1 VSVATPGSPL
11 IGVML
16 VIEYEFASMKC
27 GAPSFGT
34 EKVTV
39 SVPAGP
45 VKSKNFSAASAPST
59 QTVSCM
65 LCVPSGN
72 VE

>member
-1 VSVATPGSPL
+1 M
-11 IGVML
+11 IGVPF
-16 VIEYEFASMKC
+16 VIEYEFASIWC

-34 EKVTV
+34 VNETV
-39 SVPAGP
+39 SAPVGP
-45 VKSKNFSAASAPST
+45 VKSKKLSAASAPST

-65 LCVPSGN
+65 LCVPPGK

>member
-1 VSVATPGSPL
+1 
-11 IGVML
+11 M
-16 VIEYEFASMKC
+16 C

-34 EKVTV
+34 VNESV
-39 SVPAGP
+39 SAPVGP
-45 VKSKNFSAASAPST
+45 VKSNIFSAASAPST

-65 LCVPSGN
+65 VCAPSGK